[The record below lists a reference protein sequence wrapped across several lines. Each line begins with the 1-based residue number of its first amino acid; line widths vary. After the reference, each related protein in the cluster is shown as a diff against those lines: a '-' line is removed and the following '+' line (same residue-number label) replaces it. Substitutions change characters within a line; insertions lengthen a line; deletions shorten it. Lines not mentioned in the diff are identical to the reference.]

1 MLIGWDRLARELTTD
16 PTAQVS
22 QDHGTTEIS
31 GGQRRRTS
39 PQPLP
44 TTRTSQANSIG
55 TYLYEACT
63 FQHLSV
69 TTVVFELGG
78 VQET

>member
-31 GGQRRRTS
+31 GGQRRRNLTAAAS
-39 PQPLP
+39 NDQNVAGQFHWYLPL
-44 TTRTSQANSIG
+44 RG
-55 TYLYEACT
+55 M
-63 FQHLSV
+63 HLSAP
-69 TTVVFELGG
+69 FSNDSGF
-78 VQET
+78 